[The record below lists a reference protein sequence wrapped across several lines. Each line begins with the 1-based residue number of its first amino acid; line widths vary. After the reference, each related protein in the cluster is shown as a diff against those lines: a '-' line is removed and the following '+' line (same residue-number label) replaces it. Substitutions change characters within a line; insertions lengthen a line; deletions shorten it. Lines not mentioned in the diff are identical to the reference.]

1 MSTDA
6 IDQCRLKVAVITA
19 VDDQGSVW
27 STLLRTA
34 FKMSTKKTTQ
44 KQVRALSGTVAELWN
59 SLLLPS
65 KESGSELVITKALKT
80 LASSKTQKLGD
91 LPGQT
96 HSSIFPVRQVASLIS
111 VVHSVVFFFFT
122 ESIL

>member
-1 MSTDA
+1 MGQRIVKERKKKKKDTSCWFLSLCDCTQGRKALSTDA

-65 KESGSELVITKALKT
+65 KDSGSELVIRKVL
-80 LASSKTQKLGD
+80 
-91 LPGQT
+91 QT
-96 HSSIFPVRQVASLIS
+96 PLLRSR
-111 VVHSVVFFFFT
+111 
-122 ESIL
+122 ESR